1 MSTWLTDDG
10 WLADSAVPGSLA
22 AEWDDFENSLPPFE
36 LPRSAQMA
44 LALSVAFVIAPAA
57 IVFGVA
63 VNAYR
68 RWVR

>member
-36 LPRSAQMA
+36 LPVAAQLMVA
-44 LALSVAFVIAPAA
+44 AGVAVLLSPL

-63 VNAYR
+63 VNAWR
-68 RWVR
+68 RFRR